1 MNKLLQSIKGIISI
15 EERQAARD
23 FGIKVGGAA
32 SFALALGL
40 TCSAFAEAVAL
51 PTTGVNV
58 GDYLTAG
65 ITAVAAV
72 IGIAVGGYI
81 AFMVVKKALRWA
93 GKAMG

>member
-1 MNKLLQSIKGIISI
+1 MFQKIS
-15 EERQAARD
+15 
-23 FGIKVGGAA
+23 
-32 SFALALGL
+32 LGL
-40 TCSAFAEAVAL
+40 FGLSLAMASAFADGSGVTL
-51 PTTGVNV
+51 PSTGVDV

-81 AFMVVKKALRWA
+81 AFLVVKKALRWA

>member
-1 MNKLLQSIKGIISI
+1 MFKSIRNSVDKGVAKIAGTTAVIT
-15 EERQAARD
+15 
-23 FGIKVGGAA
+23 GLAA
-32 SFALALGL
+32 S
-40 TCSAFAEAVAL
+40 SFAEVTL

-81 AFMVVKKALRWA
+81 AFLVVRKALRWA